1 LIRDA
6 GIDGAW
12 VGVIGTLVGVLAGGA
27 IGYFITNLHDR
38 QRRKQ
43 EIADLKVSLYAEIA
57 DRAARCVND
66 YLKPWRDLKITSSN
80 SLPAGRVEKFR
91 PTDPVVFPGVAG
103 KIGLLGPTALLAV
116 TQFYFRLD
124 ALSQAIESIC
134 NDYKRHENEE
144 WVKARD
150 EAHVRLI
157 VDRMRSCFEPALRAI
172 EKLDFPGAAA
182 FDLDAAQVY
191 PHLRRSG
198 TLREA
203 LKNHASD

>member
-91 PTDPVVFPGVAG
+91 PTDPVVFLGVAG

-116 TQFYFRLD
+116 TQFYFPARCFVAGHRVPYAMITSDTRTKNGSKRETRL
-124 ALSQAIESIC
+124 
-134 NDYKRHENEE
+134 
-144 WVKARD
+144 
-150 EAHVRLI
+150 
-157 VDRMRSCFEPALRAI
+157 
-172 EKLDFPGAAA
+172 
-182 FDLDAAQVY
+182 
-191 PHLRRSG
+191 
-198 TLREA
+198 T
-203 LKNHASD
+203 